1 MALTIP
7 SRSPWEDRFRT
18 PTAAELRGALAPQ
31 FHVPF
36 EHARAKLTQIPGA
49 SETIRW
55 HGVWKWTF
63 EYACAGESHGEV
75 FAFLVADPA
84 RPRVC
89 ISVTDAAM
97 SGMDLRKLSKGV
109 REGLA
114 SAPAVDGTRWAT
126 WDVTSKSGVDEIG
139 AFVAA
144 YRTAIGMPH
153 ELPEPPLP
161 ASSDVKVTPNTKAV
175 AKPSVKTGGKARGK
189 AASTSGTDAPGSAK
203 SGSAKPSSGKL
214 GSSSHAAQAN
224 GTASPS
230 TGHKAGP
237 NGTRRARGA

>member
-1 MALTIP
+1 MA
-7 SRSPWEDRFRT
+7 S
-18 PTAAELRGALAPQ
+18 Q

-63 EYACAGESHGEV
+63 EYACAGEAHGEV

-114 SAPAVDGTRWAT
+114 SAPAVDGIRWAT
-126 WDVTSKSGVDEIG
+126 WDVASKSGVDEIV
-139 AFVAA
+139 AFMSA
-144 YRTAIGMPH
+144 YRTAIGMP
-153 ELPEPPLP
+153 PEPPAPTLP
-161 ASSDVKVTPNTKAV
+161 AASDVKVASSTKAV
-175 AKPSVKTGGKARGK
+175 AKPGVKTGGKARGK
-189 AASTSGTDAPGSAK
+189 AASRTGANAPGSAK
-203 SGSAKPSSGKL
+203 TGSAKPSTGKL
-214 GSSSHAAQAN
+214 GSSAHAAQAN

-230 TGHKAGP
+230 RGQKAGP